1 MEEKRME
8 EKYYIGGKQ
17 YVPSASLLLCSVK
30 NTDELEKMVKH
41 DERLYYS
48 PGGVFFLIIKD
59 SFAGTKVQLID
70 EDKAKIYLD
79 KNSPGIILENYEKV
93 LGVPEIG

>member
-1 MEEKRME
+1 MEKKRME

-48 PGGVFFLIIKD
+48 P
-59 SFAGTKVQLID
+59 
-70 EDKAKIYLD
+70 
-79 KNSPGIILENYEKV
+79 
-93 LGVPEIG
+93 

>member
-1 MEEKRME
+1 ME

-48 PGGVFFLIIKD
+48 P
-59 SFAGTKVQLID
+59 
-70 EDKAKIYLD
+70 
-79 KNSPGIILENYEKV
+79 
-93 LGVPEIG
+93 